1 MTNKNLS
8 PMLTSNPH
16 YKYNLPGIDTQSH
29 KEKRAYSVSTTHPLY
44 VQLRKEYGL
53 DLKARNKL
61 TDEIDMESDEEETQ
75 ENTQEEG

>member
-1 MTNKNLS
+1 M
-8 PMLTSNPH
+8 
-16 YKYNLPGIDTQSH
+16 
-29 KEKRAYSVSTTHPLY
+29 YSVSTTHPLY